1 MCKSGCTVDNE
12 NIDDKVM
19 YIGRIQININNGKKR
34 KYLYFQSNYEIN
46 QNEDSTTETEDAATG
61 S

>member
-1 MCKSGCTVDNE
+1 
-12 NIDDKVM
+12 M

-46 QNEDSTTETEDAATG
+46 KNEDSTTETEEDDAAG